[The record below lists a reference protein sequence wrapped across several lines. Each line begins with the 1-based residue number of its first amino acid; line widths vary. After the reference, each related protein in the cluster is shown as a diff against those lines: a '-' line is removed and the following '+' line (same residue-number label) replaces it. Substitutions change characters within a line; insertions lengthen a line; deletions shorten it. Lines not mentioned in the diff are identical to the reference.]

1 MNRIRELR
9 LSKGMSQEDLG
20 KVLNVQKSAVSK
32 YETGR
37 ASLTEDI
44 LLAVAAYFGVST
56 DYVLGNEAPNLLGDP
71 LMLGHR
77 DDQAYKETLEIARK
91 IVKSP
96 DIRKLVADMI
106 RLYEENKN
114 ERTDFNRKE

>member
-9 LSKGMSQEDLG
+9 LSRGMTQEDLG

-37 ASLTEDI
+37 ASLTEDV
-44 LLAVAAYFGVST
+44 LLAIAAYFGVST
-56 DYVLGNEAPNLLGDP
+56 DYVLGNEATHLLGDP
-71 LMLGHR
+71 LMLGHH

-96 DIRKLVADMI
+96 DVRKLVADMI

-114 ERTDFNRKE
+114 EKADFNRKE